1 MKTVIIC
8 THGLIKD
15 APHDFDEFKKYID
28 ENYNDYEVRLL
39 MLYDISDKRTYKYKR
54 MASLLDA
61 TIADYESR
69 GYRIILVGYS
79 FSCGLCAKMTKKH
92 SIDRLVI
99 VSPTLHILTQSG
111 IRYYINMFFK
121 AVRMRMKASVNKKRK
136 QSLKKKNSFY
146 LVNLLFSCFYVLHR
160 TRRSF
165 RLIHQ
170 PLMLM
175 FGEKDEITKPKYLCD
190 ILKDAERSPFVDMRY
205 YKGANHTFIMSRS
218 IDKSRYYSDIVAF
231 SSGIPVS

>member
-136 QSLKKKNSFY
+136 QSLKKKNS
-146 LVNLLFSCFYVLHR
+146 LDR
-160 TRRSF
+160 
-165 RLIHQ
+165 
-170 PLMLM
+170 
-175 FGEKDEITKPKYLCD
+175 
-190 ILKDAERSPFVDMRY
+190 
-205 YKGANHTFIMSRS
+205 
-218 IDKSRYYSDIVAF
+218 KSV
-231 SSGIPVS
+231 V